1 MRRLLPLL
9 AVCATGCDS
18 PLVGHPPT
26 AALSAPSS
34 CDLGASVTLDGSG
47 SSDPDGDIVLY
58 HFVVPDG
65 SPERRETVP
74 VIEHTCRLAGIFEA
88 RLRVVDVEGHE
99 SSATSL
105 ISVRRP

>member
-9 AVCATGCDS
+9 VACAAGCDS
-18 PLVGHPPT
+18 PLLGQPPT

-34 CDLGASVTLDGSG
+34 CDLGASITLDGSG

-58 HFVVPDG
+58 HFLVPDG
-65 SPERRETVP
+65 SPERRETAP
-74 VIEHTCRLAGIFEA
+74 VIEHTCRLAGIYEA
-88 RLRVVDVEGHE
+88 RLRVVDVDGRE
-99 SSATSL
+99 SSATAL